1 MKVYANSFFQDKI
14 IFEEKYKLVDNSMY
28 YYIPE
33 EFKPKESKN
42 DKISTHVGFYRAKIE
57 DYPGVERAE
66 VFGQHINAEISSQ
79 IADTNALID
88 SIISLSPQTMKAGEE
103 SIESRVQKLILELLN
118 KVPEEIDVQEAI
130 EKIRPGD

>member
-1 MKVYANSFFQDKI
+1 V
-14 IFEEKYKLVDNSMY
+14 IFEEKYKLVENSLY

-42 DKISTHVGFYRAKIE
+42 DKISNHVLFYRSKI
-57 DYPGVERAE
+57 DDFPSVERAE

-88 SIISLSPQTMKAGEE
+88 SIISLSPQSVKAGEE
-103 SIESRVQKLILELLN
+103 SMESKVQKLILETLG
-118 KVPEEIDVQEAI
+118 KMPEEIDVQEAI
-130 EKIRPGD
+130 EKVRPGD